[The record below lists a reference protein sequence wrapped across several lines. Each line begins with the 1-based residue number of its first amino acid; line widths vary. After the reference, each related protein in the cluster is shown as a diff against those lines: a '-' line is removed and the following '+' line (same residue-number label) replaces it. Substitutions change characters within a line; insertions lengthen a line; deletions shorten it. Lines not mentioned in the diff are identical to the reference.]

1 MIAMR
6 LNRRPFGGGAS
17 EAGGHVVQTRASS
30 GDQEEATAGVA
41 RRRGQGSFEKEPPM
55 RMLVVVGILA
65 VAACTNTSR
74 KENRAPAT
82 TAPAV
87 LPPTAALPAAAA
99 KEAKPSRSPAQATCD
114 KYKDAVAQTLAIEIT
129 RVVAQDIPGAPLQC
143 VYQNAKL
150 PVAIKFRPGGNLQ
163 ASRKEMST
171 DGAHAF
177 DSPALGKNGF
187 RANFG
192 GV

>member
-1 MIAMR
+1 
-6 LNRRPFGGGAS
+6 
-17 EAGGHVVQTRASS
+17 
-30 GDQEEATAGVA
+30 
-41 RRRGQGSFEKEPPM
+41 M

-65 VAACTNTSR
+65 VAACTNASR
-74 KENRAPAT
+74 KEIPAPAT
-82 TAPAV
+82 STEPAV
-87 LPPTAALPAAAA
+87 PSPAAPPAAAA
-99 KEAKPSRSPAQATCD
+99 EEAKPPRSPAQATCD

-129 RVVAQDIPGAPLQC
+129 DVVAQDIPRAPLRC
-143 VYQNAKL
+143 IYRNAKL
-150 PVAIKFRPGGNLQ
+150 PVAIEFRPDGNLQ

-192 GV
+192 GGNYVYGMKGTLMIKTGSGGWEYAPLEKLWQKVAAID